1 VLIDVKVEFADQV
14 QRLDLPLP
22 VAGEITGNVQDSQG
36 GAVSGARIQ
45 VIDEAGHNL
54 SNFSNVRSGVDGSFS
69 YKGVGP
75 GSYSVHAVGETSSPV
90 KQIKMY
96 EGGQESLLLVLK
108 SD

>member
-22 VAGEITGNVQDSQG
+22 VAGEITGTVQDSQG
-36 GAVSGARIQ
+36 GPVSGARIQ

-54 SNFSNVRSGVDGSFS
+54 SNFGNVRSGTDGSFS

-75 GSYSVHAVGETSSPV
+75 GTYSVHAEGDTSSPV

-108 SD
+108 SS